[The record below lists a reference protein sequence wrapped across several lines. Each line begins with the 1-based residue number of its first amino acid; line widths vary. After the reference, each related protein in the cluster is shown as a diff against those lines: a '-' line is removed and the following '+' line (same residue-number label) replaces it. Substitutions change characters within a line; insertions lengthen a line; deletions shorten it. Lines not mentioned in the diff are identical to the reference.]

1 MAASLLLLPTQSS
14 QTRSAP
20 QTAILESE
28 NRESAAAKRETE
40 RGTRGRGERLHGGCY
55 GEGAMG
61 EDGREG
67 ERIKTWGSFVP
78 SPPLVSATRVREAR
92 AEGLAVA
99 APRLACFEELLLN
112 QYHILIHCLGR
123 EVVALKRQNRFEY
136 FILMVREDVCVKTLS
151 VG

>member
-14 QTRSAP
+14 QTHSAP

-28 NRESAAAKRETE
+28 NRESAAAERETK
-40 RGTRGRGERLHGGCY
+40 RGTRGRGESLHGGCY

-67 ERIKTWGSFVP
+67 ERIKTWGSFAHQATE
-78 SPPLVSATRVREAR
+78 SPLVSATRVQEAR

-99 APRLACFEELLLN
+99 APLLAC
-112 QYHILIHCLGR
+112 
-123 EVVALKRQNRFEY
+123 
-136 FILMVREDVCVKTLS
+136 
-151 VG
+151 